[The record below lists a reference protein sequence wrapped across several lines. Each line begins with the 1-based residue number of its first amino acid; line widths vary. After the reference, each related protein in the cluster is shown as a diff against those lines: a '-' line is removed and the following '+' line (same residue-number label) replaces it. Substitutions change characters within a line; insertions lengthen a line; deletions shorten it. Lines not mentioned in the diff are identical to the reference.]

1 MSEIDR
7 IVTSQTTNTTT
18 TSSSTAG
25 GASASSN
32 DVTIFKGSKKKDLTP
47 EEIKLLK
54 SLGIDPNNTAAVEQW
69 RALPQEQRDA
79 QMNQYYMQA
88 EANKSTAPSTQTQ
101 PAQTTPAAPA
111 GVTSANTETQA
122 PASSAAATDTPETT
136 GASSP
141 VAATAASSGTV
152 TPAITSETPQT
163 VVQEN
168 ADETLQAKTVTQ
180 TTAAAQPAAADDAV
194 TTTPT
199 GTDVTKPVI
208 SEELAPPPL
217 IEAKPVSLSALAG
230 ATDLSDMKIDR
241 MEIIKKIGEE
251 QWESYSEE
259 QRLSLF
265 YEGLKDQFDE
275 KLAGSTNEEKYQFV
289 TELIDDQIKK
299 DRGISDEKWDKF
311 SDKKKLNMRLEY
323 GTSYAIAIQKNYT
336 DEEAKNTT
344 LFQKTQDKIDLYHI
358 IERSVTQKVEEGT
371 LDASVLKKLKESKL
385 ARMVEK
391 AEKKG
396 QAAETL
402 AELSSD
408 YKSIIEAQYP
418 AAEGIEQKPDCFS
431 EVEAEL
437 GIKFSDIKDKVTER
451 KYIAALKKEINSRL
465 EGKTDEEINAIL
477 KEMIFSLDG
486 NAEKADLFIKAI
498 KSNKNRSYYDK
509 YTAVLN
515 EISEMRKSGKLSK
528 DEVDNMNVVQDATV
542 DNIDAKEDSSTSL
555 NNVANSVENS
565 GDTANADKMKGKL
578 TEAGR
583 ADKGVFDTF
592 VHSKKPEMRK
602 GLGRWAAKSGD
613 EDFQIHA
620 SSELAKVEDGEEL
633 TESFN
638 HKNGKVQVKQLE
650 AAIEANPTSVIVND
664 SLAKA
669 TVYVDKK
676 VANEFF
682 DKGFEA
688 TKNLLEDDRID
699 AQKGWADVIDDCEA
713 SVQLGMHKTVLTSEY
728 DEVLEYAS
736 SNIFKY
742 DESVQADAI
751 KASYNTGNQKA
762 IDAVNAQLDKCS
774 QKAVEAVGSDVI
786 SRQTQATESRYTQ
799 EVAQQVAE
807 FNQKYQELTGAAA
820 QDNILPDAD
829 EQKMAFVQNFL
840 SATPQ
845 EQYKLLSKI
854 PQAWQGTVFSKICQY
869 CPTLL
874 TGLVKQG
881 YGKQI
886 LKTPGMPSDVIYKVI
901 NTMLMC
907 GAKDKKDA
915 SKYVLDHK
923 YLFTEST
930 LERCEEILNGVKGRE
945 RKNYSSK
952 PIGGGIQAALQPGMS
967 AIYPDKMD
975 MFYKA

>member
-122 PASSAAATDTPETT
+122 PASSAAATDTPEAT

-141 VAATAASSGTV
+141 VAATAASSGTL
-152 TPAITSETPQT
+152 TPAVTSETPQT
-163 VVQEN
+163 AVPEN

-180 TTAAAQPAAADDAV
+180 PTAAAQPAAADDVLNASV
-194 TTTPT
+194 EMLQLEAIKPASLAPMVDTSPIDPKNLKISFMDILKSTPKEQWKNYSKEERLYLLKNAL
-199 GTDVTKPVI
+199 GDQFKDQLEGL
-208 SEELAPPPL
+208 SEE
-217 IEAKPVSLSALAG
+217 
-230 ATDLSDMKIDR
+230 
-241 MEIIKKIGEE
+241 
-251 QWESYSEE
+251 
-259 QRLSLF
+259 
-265 YEGLKDQFDE
+265 E
-275 KLAGSTNEEKYQFV
+275 KFNTING
-289 TELIDDQIKK
+289 LIDNAIKAEE
-299 DRGISDEKWDKF
+299 GFSDEKWNSFSEAKKDK
-311 SDKKKLNMRLEY
+311 LRLKY
-323 GTSYAIAIQKNYT
+323 GTTFEIAIKKGYTLEDWNKLTLLDHERDQFENYNEKKET
-336 DEEAKNTT
+336 F
-344 LFQKTQDKIDLYHI
+344 L
-358 IERSVTQKVEEGT
+358 QKVENGEI
-371 LDASVLKKLKESKL
+371 DKSVIENLKLSS
-385 ARMVEK
+385 VEK
-391 AEKKG
+391 RFIKK
-396 QAAETL
+396 QEAYSQIYEMSNQLQEISSALNSSKQSASTDATEQKTSYFDNFEAETGL
-402 AELSSD
+402 NAN
-408 YKSIIEAQYP
+408 K
-418 AAEGIEQKPDCFS
+418 
-431 EVEAEL
+431 
-437 GIKFSDIKDKVTER
+437 IKTKADKNE
-451 KYIAALKKEINSRL
+451 YILQLRRHITKCL
-465 EGKTDEEINAIL
+465 EGKTKEEREAIYEEL
-477 KEMIFSLDG
+477 IFSVNKDKVRSDLLVMAMKDAKKKGYGDEFMAYQNNLAANIKNLSQEQQDSIKTTITSANDHLNVEQDTDSYIENLTKANVTLG
-486 NAEKADLFIKAI
+486 NVKDVQ
-498 KSNKNRSYYDK
+498 DT
-509 YTAVLN
+509 TA
-515 EISEMRKSGKLSK
+515 KLS
-528 DEVDNMNVVQDATV
+528 
-542 DNIDAKEDSSTSL
+542 
-555 NNVANSVENS
+555 
-565 GDTANADKMKGKL
+565 
-578 TEAGR
+578 EAR
-583 ADKGVFDTF
+583 R
-592 VHSKKPEMRK
+592 VHSEHARLLIKTKNPEMQK
-602 GLGRWAAKSGD
+602 GLGTYAAKSGD
-613 EDFQIHA
+613 EKLIKQVTRG
-620 SSELAKVEDGEEL
+620 LAECENGEEL
-633 TESFN
+633 TESFKHDN
-638 HKNGKVQVKQLE
+638 AELQLE
-650 AAIEANPTSVIVND
+650 QADIAIEANPTSVIVND

-699 AQKGWADVIDDCEA
+699 AQKGWADVIDDCDA

-774 QKAVEAVGSDVI
+774 PKAVEAVGSDVI
-786 SRQTQATESRYTQ
+786 SRQTQATESRYTK

-807 FNQKYQELTGAAA
+807 FNQKYQELTGTAA

-901 NTMLMC
+901 NTMLTC